1 MIENLCLL
9 VEFWLM
15 KYLKLEMD
23 QHFADELKFKIS
35 LHCCYHAVLLPL
47 FTYQIVFQF
56 FCFFINP

>member
-9 VEFWLM
+9 VDFWLM

-47 FTYQIVFQF
+47 LLTKKFS
-56 FCFFINP
+56 NSSASS